1 MPVSMSSDLGCY
13 HRELPKTDLSRFF
26 AWDFPIAGHM
36 AQHLR
41 QRANMDGVVGGN
53 GHRTLGLYFATIA
66 VFRGY
71 FELT

>member
-1 MPVSMSSDLGCY
+1 M
-13 HRELPKTDLSRFF
+13 LPPRATEYDFSRFF
-26 AWDFPIAGHM
+26 ARDFLTAGHI

-41 QRANMDGVVGGN
+41 QRANAEVVTGRQRV
-53 GHRTLGLYFATIA
+53 HRLYFATMA